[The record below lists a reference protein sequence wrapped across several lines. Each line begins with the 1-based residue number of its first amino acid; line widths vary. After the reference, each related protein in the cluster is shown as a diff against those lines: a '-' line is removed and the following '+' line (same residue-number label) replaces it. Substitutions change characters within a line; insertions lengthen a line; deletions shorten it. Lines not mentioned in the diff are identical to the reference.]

1 MIGIYK
7 ITNKLNGKS
16 YIEQS
21 IHCGKRLDE
30 HYKGDQFID
39 EVIQLEGI
47 QNFTFEILK
56 EVNKIELS
64 FWEDYYIQ
72 MYNTIFPNGYNKKWN
87 CSEDLR
93 KMMFKTEIDSQ
104 KEEED
109 DEIILCDEDI
119 ELLKRANYAQKIAF
133 DKRRICTKKQLK
145 KFYREGKLEAQ
156 QRKKIPL
163 DKIVLKEE
171 DHLTS
176 AQNFLYHIVYDS
188 ICDFNDG
195 KVLWNLTDVSLEILK
210 DIDLYYEEEWERK
223 IEKDKLMKYIGMPS
237 YTLHNLKFTLNSIE
251 YFVSYERILQL
262 KPWHNLFNKG
272 FLNKERIKFLD
283 AKNKILNIE
292 EITTNKEIKLINRI
306 VIS

>member
-16 YIEQS
+16 YIGQS

-30 HYKGDQFID
+30 HHKGDQFID

-56 EVNKIELS
+56 EVNKTELS
-64 FWEDYYIQ
+64 FWEDYYIY

-93 KMMFKTEIDSQ
+93 KIMFKTEINSQ
-104 KEEED
+104 KEEDD

-133 DKRRICTKKQLK
+133 DKRRICTEKQLK

-223 IEKDKLMKYIGMPS
+223 MEKDKLMKYIGMPS

-272 FLNKERIKFLD
+272 FLNKERIKFFD

-292 EITTNKEIKLINRI
+292 EITTNKETKLINRI

>member
-16 YIEQS
+16 YIGQS

-64 FWEDYYIQ
+64 FWEDYYIYT
-72 MYNTIFPNGYNKKWN
+72 YNTIFPNGYNKKWN

-93 KMMFKTEIDSQ
+93 KMVFKTEMNSQ
-104 KEEED
+104 KEED
-109 DEIILCDEDI
+109 DEIILCNEDI

-133 DKRRICTKKQLK
+133 DKRRICTEKQLRN
-145 KFYREGKLEAQ
+145 FYKEGKLEAQ

-176 AQNFLYHIVYDS
+176 AQSFLYHIVYDN

-195 KVLWNLTDVSLEILK
+195 KVLWNLTDVSLKILK
-210 DIDLYYEEEWERK
+210 DIDFHYEEEWERK
-223 IEKDKLMKYIGMPS
+223 MEKDKLMKYVGIPT

-283 AKNKILNIE
+283 TKNKILNVE
-292 EITTNKEIKLINRI
+292 EITTNKEIKLINKI